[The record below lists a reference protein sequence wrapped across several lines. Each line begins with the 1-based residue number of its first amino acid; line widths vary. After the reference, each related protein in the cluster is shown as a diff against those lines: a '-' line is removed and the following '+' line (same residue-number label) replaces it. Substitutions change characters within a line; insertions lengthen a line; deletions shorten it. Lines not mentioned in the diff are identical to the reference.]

1 MTPTN
6 PTNPTV
12 YATQNLFAAL
22 PPIPQQ
28 LTLAGEI
35 LEITP
40 LRVGELPAFS
50 RAITPIS
57 AAFSAEPDW
66 VRLMSDNGD
75 DLIEVL
81 AIAARRPT
89 HWVGGL
95 ALDEGIALAEAIF
108 EANLDFFI
116 HRVVPM
122 IVGSSTRIVQTLSS
136 LGPTVSSSSSVPDIS
151 TPAS

>member
-1 MTPTN
+1 MN
-6 PTNPTV
+6 PTNSTV

-28 LTLAGEI
+28 LTLAGET
-35 LEITP
+35 LDITP

-57 AAFSAEPDW
+57 NAFSAEPDW
-66 VRLMSDNGD
+66 MRLMSHNGD

-81 AIAARRPT
+81 AIAARRPAQ
-89 HWVGGL
+89 WVGGL

-136 LGPTVSSSSSVPDIS
+136 LGPTASSSSSAPDTS

>member
-1 MTPTN
+1 MNSTN

-12 YATQNLFAAL
+12 FVTQNLFAAL

-28 LTLAGEI
+28 LTLAGEPI
-35 LEITP
+35 EITP
-40 LRVGELPAFS
+40 LRVGELPAFT

-57 AAFSAEPDW
+57 SAFSAEPDW
-66 VRLMSDNGD
+66 VRLMSHNGD
-75 DLIEVL
+75 ALIEAL
-81 AIAARRPT
+81 AIAARRPAQ
-89 HWVGGL
+89 WVGGL

-136 LGPTVSSSSSVPDIS
+136 LGPTVSSSSSAPDTS
-151 TPAS
+151 TPLS